1 MGATECEEGVWQ
13 ESMNANKKRV
23 EVVIDG
29 QVIAFVSNENDE
41 AYMQKIALF
50 INKKLDE
57 LKPSKSS
64 APLGEPLRSF
74 RIYANLA
81 DDYFKAVAKQEEM
94 EAAHSSHAQDM
105 ERVQEE
111 NRVLAE
117 NIQEM
122 QDQLQLAR
130 EKYVRDIEKMQG
142 ENILLAER
150 GQMIQEQLNQAM
162 AQHEQELKQLNENNT
177 LLAEAKRDLQEQL
190 QHARAELESYIA
202 NYDEMHSGQ
211 KVLNFNNGNN
221 FNQGN
226 SR

>member
-1 MGATECEEGVWQ
+1 MD
-13 ESMNANKKRV
+13 ANKKRV

-41 AYMQKIALF
+41 AYMQKIALY

-81 DDYFKAVAKQEEM
+81 DDYFKALAKQEEM
-94 EAAHSSHAQDM
+94 EAAHGTHAQDLA
-105 ERVQEE
+105 RIQEE
-111 NRVLAE
+111 NRVLTE
-117 NIQEM
+117 NLQEM
-122 QDQLQLAR
+122 QVQLQLAR
-130 EKYVRDIEKMQG
+130 EKYVRDMEKMQG

-150 GQMIQEQLNQAM
+150 GQMIQEQLSQAI
-162 AQHEQELKQLNENNT
+162 AQHEQELKQLNENNA
-177 LLAEAKRDLQEQL
+177 LLAETKSDLQEQL
-190 QHARAELESYIA
+190 AYARGELEEYISTF
-202 NYDEMHSGQ
+202 DEVHGGQ
-211 KVLNFNNGNN
+211 KILN

-226 SR
+226 NFQGNSR